1 MPKKRATQ
9 TVRLDAKL
17 HQSLKS
23 VASGLGIKLEQAI
36 EESVVWWIG
45 QNKLRALKAL
55 KGAR

>member
-36 EESVVWWIG
+36 EESVV
-45 QNKLRALKAL
+45 
-55 KGAR
+55 